1 MLNNQLFYIISY
13 AVKKYDGKYWHLY
26 EYYYITGG
34 MFIGMM
40 ISAEIWSIINIICM
54 AVNPS
59 ALRAIYSNDL
69 IAFFPLAV
77 ALLTTYYFKRNRHC
91 DLIYKKISGYDKKKK
106 KRILVVQI
114 LRVIVLFSIFYLTCD
129 MVRETLHSSGTEL
142 SKKLLEEFRNCFD
155 LFANRNLSRN

>member
-13 AVKKYDGKYWHLY
+13 AVKKYDGKYWHLH

-59 ALRAIYSNDL
+59 ALRAIYGNDL

-91 DLIYKKISGYDKKKK
+91 DLIYKKISSYNKKK
-106 KRILVVQI
+106 
-114 LRVIVLFSIFYLTCD
+114 
-129 MVRETLHSSGTEL
+129 
-142 SKKLLEEFRNCFD
+142 
-155 LFANRNLSRN
+155 NRCTK